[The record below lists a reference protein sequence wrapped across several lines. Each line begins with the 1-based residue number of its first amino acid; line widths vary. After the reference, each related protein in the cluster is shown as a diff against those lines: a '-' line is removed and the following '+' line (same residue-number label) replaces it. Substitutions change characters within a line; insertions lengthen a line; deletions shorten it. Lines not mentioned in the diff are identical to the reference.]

1 MGRRRRRAGRRSEEL
16 TLEGF
21 GDPREAPAVE
31 PAVPQEEPAAGSAPA
46 KEEPAAAPAGADEQP
61 AIEPAAAHE
70 APATAPATSLEEPIE
85 PPGAPAAPPEQP
97 AIEPAT
103 TPGGPREEPEPLPE
117 DPGPSAG
124 DPVAGSGAGGGEE
137 GDYTPSFSAP
147 AGEGEGGVDLPDDPG
162 VLERSISS
170 TGETR
175 DEDDGPELATGF
187 SLQEPVGPL
196 SETPVQD
203 APALPSRYP
212 ADPPA
217 PVPDPGTSPLDDLEN
232 ARALVGQGR
241 INSALILLRNTVQ
254 ADPRNVDARVELGV
268 LLDRTGSHAAAV
280 EHLEAA
286 LRGAPDNVQILS
298 ALGAAQTSL
307 GRFDEAER
315 ELKKAQRLAPEDL
328 LVRAHL
334 AIVSFR
340 RGLYALAEAELR
352 WVCERDEGNATAH
365 FYRGEALNR
374 LGRVDEALDAMKT
387 VTRLDPGNSR
397 AFYTMGILYDKKHL
411 PTEAAAM
418 YRRARELA
426 PR

>member
-1 MGRRRRRAGRRSEEL
+1 MMGRRRRRTVRRSGEL

-21 GDPREAPAVE
+21 GE
-31 PAVPQEEPAAGSAPA
+31 PGEEP
-46 KEEPAAAPAGADEQP
+46 
-61 AIEPAAAHE
+61 
-70 APATAPATSLEEPIE
+70 
-85 PPGAPAAPPEQP
+85 
-97 AIEPAT
+97 
-103 TPGGPREEPEPLPE
+103 
-117 DPGPSAG
+117 
-124 DPVAGSGAGGGEE
+124 VAESGAGGGEE
-137 GDYTPSFSAP
+137 GDYTPSLSAP
-147 AGEGEGGVDLPDDPG
+147 AGEGEGEGDLPDDPG
-162 VLERSISS
+162 VVQRSIPSS
-170 TGETR
+170 GETR
-175 DEDDGPELATGF
+175 AEDDGPELATGF
-187 SLQEPVGPL
+187 SLQEPAGPL
-196 SETPVQD
+196 SEIPVQD
-203 APALPSRYP
+203 ARALPFRHP
-212 ADPPA
+212 DHR
-217 PVPDPGTSPLDDLEN
+217 PDPDSTPGPSPLDDVEN

-241 INSALILLRNTVQ
+241 INAALILLRNTVQ

-268 LLDRTGSHAAAV
+268 LLDRSGSHAAAV

-387 VTRLDPGNSR
+387 VARLDPGNSR

>member
-1 MGRRRRRAGRRSEEL
+1 MGRRRRRTGRQGEEL

-21 GDPREAPAVE
+21 GDPQEDPAS
-31 PAVPQEEPAAGSAPA
+31 EPAASQG
-46 KEEPAAAPAGADEQP
+46 
-61 AIEPAAAHE
+61 
-70 APATAPATSLEEPIE
+70 
-85 PPGAPAAPPEQP
+85 
-97 AIEPAT
+97 
-103 TPGGPREEPEPLPE
+103 EPEPRSA
-117 DPGPSAG
+117 DPDENAQNPMA
-124 DPVAGSGAGGGEE
+124 DAGAGEREE
-137 GDYTPSFSAP
+137 GDHDPSLSSR
-147 AGEGEGGVDLPDDPG
+147 AGDGEEGVDLPPDPG
-162 VLERSISS
+162 VLQHSVPP
-170 TGETR
+170 TGATTTEG
-175 DEDDGPELATGF
+175 DGPELAGRD
-187 SLQEPVGPL
+187 SSQGNGPRVGQGGAPPPAEAAGST
-196 SETPVQD
+196 SEIPVQD
-203 APALPSRYP
+203 ARTLSIRYS
-212 ADPPA
+212 AGGHS
-217 PVPDPGTSPLDDLEN
+217 PDHPHPGTPLDEIDQ
-232 ARALVGQGR
+232 ARVLVGEGR
-241 INSALILLRNTVQ
+241 INAALILLRNSVQ
-254 ADPRNVDARVELGV
+254 ADPRNVEARVELGL

-286 LRGAPDNVQILS
+286 LRGAPDTVQILS

-374 LGRVDEALDAMKT
+374 LGQVDEALDAMKT
-387 VTRLDPGNSR
+387 VARLDPTNSR

-418 YRRARELA
+418 YRRARELG